1 MTQLIIVGGFLGAG
15 KTTLMLQAA
24 RAFSQQGYRVGLI
37 TNDQGEGLVDTALAT
52 QQQLTVTEVAGGCFC
67 CRFPDLLKAVHHLQ
81 ETVQPDI
88 ILAEPVGSCTD
99 LVATVL
105 RPLARYSPEIQLAPL
120 TILFDPTRDTN
131 NFNPHIHY
139 LFEQQLSEAQII
151 VVNKADLLE
160 AESLEQTL
168 SRLQQQYA
176 RAKILSLSAHTGE
189 GVDVWLNRVLGVVD
203 PDTKTLD
210 IDYERYTQAE
220 AALGWL
226 NAKGIIAN
234 DNPFSPRAWLENFF
248 DVLAKSLEQM
258 QAPIAH
264 IKMQLNA
271 NETRDSNPLFYK
283 ASLTQLNSTPTWDS
297 VPQDSS
303 TERLEF
309 VLNARVNTSPQVLE
323 QTVLYALEAS
333 KPHSGARFYFT
344 DFECFQP
351 LPPKPTYRFNDKV
364 ILSESQE
371 GKSEITDS

>member
-1 MTQLIIVGGFLGAG
+1 MTQLMIVGGFLGAG
-15 KTTLMLQAA
+15 KTTLLLQAA
-24 RAFSQQGYRVGLI
+24 RDLSQQGYRVGLI
-37 TNDQGEGLVDTALAT
+37 TNDQGEGLVDTAFAT

-67 CRFPDLLKAVHHLQ
+67 CRFPDLLKAVQHLQ
-81 ETVQPDI
+81 EVVQPDI

-120 TILFDPTRDTN
+120 TILFDPTRDMN
-131 NFNPHIHY
+131 DFNPHIHY
-139 LFEQQLSEAQII
+139 LFEQQLAEAQII

-160 AESLEQTL
+160 AESLEQTIT
-168 SRLQQQYA
+168 RLQQQYS
-176 RAKILSLSAHTGE
+176 RAKILSLSAHTGK
-189 GVDVWLNRVLGVVD
+189 GVDIWLNRVLGVVD
-203 PDTKTLD
+203 PTAKTLD

-234 DNPFSPRAWLENFF
+234 DAPFSPRVWLENFF
-248 DVLAKSLEQM
+248 DVLGKSLEQA

-271 NETRDSNPLFYK
+271 NECFYK
-283 ASLTQLNSTPTWDS
+283 ASLTQLNSKLTWDS
-297 VPQDSS
+297 VPQDIS

-309 VLNARVNTSPQVLE
+309 VLNARVNTSLQILE
-323 QTVLYALEAS
+323 QSVLYALESA
-333 KPHSGARFYFT
+333 KPNAGARFYFT

-351 LPPKPTYRFNDKV
+351 APPKPTYRFKDSTT
-364 ILSESQE
+364 LES
-371 GKSEITDS
+371 STDRSNEQTTLLTSDY